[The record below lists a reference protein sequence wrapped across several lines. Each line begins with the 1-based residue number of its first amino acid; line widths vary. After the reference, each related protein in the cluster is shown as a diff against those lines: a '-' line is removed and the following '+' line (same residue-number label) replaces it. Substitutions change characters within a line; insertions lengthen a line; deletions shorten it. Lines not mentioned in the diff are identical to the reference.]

1 MKLSRRPLNCDCGTL
16 SANDLSKV
24 DDDVKR
30 RGEGTDEAE
39 LVLAGQKVTGS
50 LVSKFAKKLLKYL
63 NGSSY
68 FVSTL
73 PPT

>member
-1 MKLSRRPLNCDCGTL
+1 
-16 SANDLSKV
+16 LSKV

-50 LVSKFAKKLLKYL
+50 LVSKICKKASKISKWLVILCQYTA
-63 NGSSY
+63 SH
-68 FVSTL
+68 VAST
-73 PPT
+73 